1 LKEQEAKMSSIT
13 LSAHDA
19 IVMIDSDGLITFW
32 NPSAEKMFGYTS
44 EEAIGNNMHLLIAP
58 EQYHNQFSKAFPIF
72 QKTGKGNV
80 VGKTIE
86 LNAKR
91 KDNVE
96 IAVELSLSAIEI
108 QGKWNAVGIMRD
120 ITERKR
126 HEQEI
131 KELNESLEIKVK
143 QRTSELN
150 DALKVIE
157 ESNFELKELN
167 DSIVDEARKLI
178 QLNEKLAIS
187 ENELKIANQTKDKF
201 FSIIAH
207 DLRNPIGSMRNV
219 LEILLQYFQQMTNE
233 EIIKMISML
242 YESSNRTF
250 ELLENL
256 LQWSRVQ
263 TNRIE
268 FSPDNSI
275 LFYNIEKCVNIV
287 APIAKDKD
295 ITINTN
301 ISKDIIAN
309 YDNYFVDT
317 ILRNLL
323 TNAIKF
329 THKGGI
335 IEIGAKKLLNNDL
348 TQSENFIEIY
358 IKDNGVGMSKDIMD
372 KLFKI
377 DQNVTMPGT
386 AKEKGTGIGLILSK
400 EFVEKHGGRIWV
412 ESELGQGSIFHF
424 TLPIRTK

>member
-1 LKEQEAKMSSIT
+1 
-13 LSAHDA
+13 
-19 IVMIDSDGLITFW
+19 
-32 NPSAEKMFGYTS
+32 
-44 EEAIGNNMHLLIAP
+44 
-58 EQYHNQFSKAFPIF
+58 
-72 QKTGKGNV
+72 
-80 VGKTIE
+80 
-86 LNAKR
+86 
-91 KDNVE
+91 
-96 IAVELSLSAIEI
+96 
-108 QGKWNAVGIMRD
+108 
-120 ITERKR
+120 
-126 HEQEI
+126 
-131 KELNESLEIKVK
+131 
-143 QRTSELN
+143 
-150 DALKVIE
+150 
-157 ESNFELKELN
+157 
-167 DSIVDEARKLI
+167 
-178 QLNEKLAIS
+178 
-187 ENELKIANQTKDKF
+187 
-201 FSIIAH
+201 
-207 DLRNPIGSMRNV
+207 
-219 LEILLQYFQQMTNE
+219 QQMTNE

-256 LQWSRVQ
+256 LQWSRIQ

-268 FSPDNSI
+268 FNPDNSI

-287 APIAKDKD
+287 APVAQDKD
-295 ITINTN
+295 ITIYTN

-329 THKGGI
+329 THKGGT
-335 IEIGAKKLLNNDL
+335 IEVGAKKLLSNGLN
-348 TQSENFIEIY
+348 QSENFIEIY

-412 ESELGQGSIFHF
+412 ESEIGMGSIFHF